1 MRLALLFAFGSLA
14 VTLIEL
20 NHIHLFQMINF
31 VLLLLI
37 KCIQLEVNQRIVLN
51 VSSLSLPRF
60 LINVRIAAVK
70 RSLNRTVVSGV
81 PIAGRVLDLYCI
93 SH

>member
-20 NHIHLFQMINF
+20 NHIHLFQMIHF

-51 VSSLSLPRF
+51 ISSLSFPRP

-70 RSLNRTVVSGV
+70 RSLNRTVVSCV
-81 PIAGRVLDLYCI
+81 PIAGRVLDLYSV